1 MDKYNENMKLILSR
15 QLALESYQDDT
26 GSEMDLL
33 DEAYEAIALFR
44 KEKDTLSDNDKLK
57 KSSKIL
63 TKFDKVLDIV
73 GRDNFIFYDDNT
85 VNYIWKNH

>member
-33 DEAYEAIALFR
+33 DEAYEDIALFR
-44 KEKDTLSDNDKLK
+44 KEKDTLSDNNKLK
-57 KSSKIL
+57 KSSEIL